1 MDTAIEFY
9 SNSQNPVF
17 RCYQNTA
24 LDYFNRMGGAGRYD
38 SFQEWH
44 SALLTL
50 GCGLVATG
58 EFEFA
63 ELSPIWS
70 RLPHQIVGGCDKL
83 RERVTAE
90 LIKALNDIED
100 KVRCVIAAQP
110 ILLDEIKHRYGDVHA
125 DHLKQP
131 QHIAFMTAWGE
142 AVGEMEA
149 LGVMENKHGVGE
161 WNSLGLHPSGR
172 C

>member
-1 MDTAIEFY
+1 MDTVIEFY

-63 ELSPIWS
+63 ELTPIWS
-70 RLPHQIVGGCDKL
+70 RLPHQIVSGCDKL
-83 RERVTAE
+83 RERVTAK

-100 KVRCVIAAQP
+100 KVGCISVAQP
-110 ILLDEIKHRYGDVHA
+110 ILLDEIKHRYGDVQA
-125 DHLKQP
+125 N
-131 QHIAFMTAWGE
+131 AFLA
-142 AVGEMEA
+142 
-149 LGVMENKHGVGE
+149 
-161 WNSLGLHPSGR
+161 GLEDLNNATKTVNMVR
-172 C
+172 LAQ